1 MISQTWPRRK
11 VDEREI
17 RRQFNKR
24 RLWEQ
29 AQSGLLTQHP
39 RKDRHPNPP
48 PATEALCTRSQIVLY
63 VDCHGRAVAL
73 VHQYVRPNG
82 QLGASGRPDPKM
94 LLDGAEILY
103 V

>member
-1 MISQTWPRRK
+1 MIAQPLLRRK

-29 AQSGLLTQHP
+29 ARSGQLTQYL
-39 RKDRHPNPP
+39 RKDRHPDPP
-48 PATEALCTRSQIVLY
+48 PVTEPLCTRSQTVKY
-63 VDCHGRAVAL
+63 VDCHGRTVAL
-73 VHQYVRPNG
+73 VHQYVQPDG
-82 QLGASGRPDPKM
+82 KIGASGRPDPKM

>member
-1 MISQTWPRRK
+1 MIPQTWPRRK

-17 RRQFNKR
+17 RRQFNER

-29 AQSGLLTQHP
+29 AQSGLLTQLP

-48 PATEALCTRSQIVLY
+48 PGTELFCTRSQTVRY
-63 VDCHGRAVAL
+63 VDCYGRTVAL

-82 QLGASGRPDPKM
+82 QLGASGRPDPKL
-94 LLDGAEILY
+94 LLDGTEILY

>member
-1 MISQTWPRRK
+1 MIPQTLPRRK

-17 RRQFNKR
+17 RRQFNER

-29 AQSGLLTQHP
+29 AQSGLLTQHS

-63 VDCHGRAVAL
+63 ADCHGRTVAL